1 MVERAPRAT
10 RPHIPGYGVPKARK
24 GMLGWDEVA
33 AAFGRSPRYWI
44 ATTDEDGSPH
54 VIQQWGAFIDGSLY
68 FEGGSHTRW
77 ARNLAREPRVAV
89 SVETEGLAIMVEGS
103 VERLTPD
110 AELAKAIIAAYR
122 AKPYRYVPEVKNWEG
137 GGLVAVRPLKVFA
150 WKYESFNTTATRFTF
165 ESASAARQA
174 AGPPDASTTAA
185 RPRARARNAR
195 GASARSR

>member
-24 GMLGWDEVA
+24 GMLEWDEVA

-44 ATTDEDGSPH
+44 ATSDEDGAPH

-89 SVETEGLAIMVEGS
+89 SAETEGL
-103 VERLTPD
+103 
-110 AELAKAIIAAYR
+110 AIIAAYR
-122 AKPYRYVPEVKNWEG
+122 AKPYGYVPEVKNWEG
-137 GGLVAVRPLKVFA
+137 DSLVAVRPLKVFA

-165 ESASAARQA
+165 EAAPAARQTA
-174 AGPPDASTTAA
+174 RPPDASPTAA

-195 GASARSR
+195 GATA